1 MPTSKKSKPAPA
13 KPSKQAA
20 KPSSSKKPAAQGK
33 TVSKPAPAK
42 KPQPKSAA
50 KPPAKAAAKPS
61 PVKPKPAAK
70 AGKAA
75 PAKPVAKPAAK
86 GAPAKPS
93 AKPVAKLEK
102 RPEKPVKQA
111 PPAKAPSAKPAP
123 AVKGSASKKSPPT
136 PAGKGSATAKTPPA
150 PAPVAP
156 AKAAATAKQTAPASK
171 ASIPPAKA
179 SAAKQAADAAS
190 DKPAA
195 AKAQTKADALR
206 ARILE
211 RRSTK
216 PIAFSLDEVRE
227 IAKTVAANSEAK
239 NGAGTKTG
247 HGKQRAADEIESKIK
262 KVAQPHFV
270 KAASLADILGYNP
283 EKQSSPTTLDED
295 QIDPKFQR
303 YYKLLVELREHVAT
317 GLDTHTE
324 QTLKRSAKDDAGDLS
339 SYAQHMADAGTDT
352 FDRDFALSL
361 VSSEQEALAEI

>member
-1 MPTSKKSKPAPA
+1 
-13 KPSKQAA
+13 
-20 KPSSSKKPAAQGK
+20 
-33 TVSKPAPAK
+33 
-42 KPQPKSAA
+42 
-50 KPPAKAAAKPS
+50 
-61 PVKPKPAAK
+61 
-70 AGKAA
+70 
-75 PAKPVAKPAAK
+75 
-86 GAPAKPS
+86 
-93 AKPVAKLEK
+93 LEK

-361 VSSEQEALAEI
+361 VSSEQEALAEIEAAILRIKNGTYGVCELTGKPINKERLLAVPFARFSVESQAEVERTKRRTAHRAGLFGESEDNKYDDDGGSGGDE